1 MAVKKAEN
9 KVVVFTATGRRKESI
24 ARARLTLGKGAF
36 VVNDKNLKDYF
47 GEGTYELVATQPL
60 VLTGT
65 LSKYDISVNVIGGGL
80 TGQVGAIRHAIA
92 RALVKADETLKAE
105 IKKAGYLTRDSR
117 AKERKKYGLK
127 KARKA
132 PQYRKR

>member
-1 MAVKKAEN
+1 MAVKKAES
-9 KVVVFTATGRRKESI
+9 KVAVFTSTGRRKQSV
-24 ARARLTLGKGAF
+24 ARIKLTAGKGSF
-36 VVNDKNLKDYF
+36 IVNGKNLKDYF

-60 VLTGT
+60 VLTDT
-65 LSKYDISVNVIGGGL
+65 LGKYDISVNVNGGGL
-80 TGQVGAIRHAIA
+80 TGQVGAIRHGVA
-92 RALVKADETLKAE
+92 RALVKADENLKTE

-117 AKERKKYGLK
+117 EKERKKYGLK